1 MQNITLPRE
10 VVESLVAVAS
20 SARANYGTSAAER
33 FHLADAQQALNDLSH
48 VEKAAQQDPR
58 QLTLFDPTEYEVA
71 QS

>member
-10 VVESLVAVAS
+10 VVESLVKLSQGAVISEADL
-20 SARANYGTSAAER
+20 

-58 QLTLFDPTEYEVA
+58 QLTLFDPTPYEVV
-71 QS
+71 Q